1 MKYWVSG
8 VNTNVWTV
16 FISVGHKTRGLFV
29 LWSIGP
35 RRDLS
40 LRLKILY
47 GLITTIVVVKFST
60 WLFLRY
66 NNITGITISLS
77 QGQRPFFDTCCYQLL
92 GPILTSGTFFHFPLC
107 WRGIDS
113 PSSWTLARSFILFF
127 IHGCV
132 QATLWVC
139 LLFSVWGTT
148 QTLMSE
154 GALLLALCGDLAP
167 TFSSI
172 GKILC

>member
-35 RRDLS
+35 RGDLS

-47 GLITTIVVVKFST
+47 GLITTIMVVKFST

-92 GPILTSGTFFHFPLC
+92 GPILTSGTFFHFHADVALIVPVL
-107 WRGIDS
+107 G
-113 PSSWTLARSFILFF
+113 
-127 IHGCV
+127 
-132 QATLWVC
+132 
-139 LLFSVWGTT
+139 LL
-148 QTLMSE
+148 Q
-154 GALLLALCGDLAP
+154 GALFYSLFMAVFRPHYECACSFLSEVQP
-167 TFSSI
+167 RH
-172 GKILC
+172 